1 MSQTQQ
7 AAAPKKMG
15 RMIKTALWLI
25 FFAALYIWS
34 FTGLEVEWKK
44 IMESLKIVNKMLAG
58 IFTPEWGFI
67 WEDEGVLDNML
78 VTLEIALLGTT
89 IAAILAVPF
98 GFLAA
103 NNMSKRYP
111 ILPFVEARFPV
122 ISWIGKRILNVIRTM
137 PELIV
142 AIIFIVG
149 VGPTAFAG
157 VLAIGLHSIG
167 LIGKLYSEAIENMD
181 EGPMEA
187 ITACGG
193 SRLQVLWFAVV
204 PQVLPE
210 FFSFALY
217 KFEINVRAASILGMV
232 GAGGIGTPLLFALK
246 GHDWHR
252 VGAIL
257 LVVIIVVFLIDMLS
271 GAIRKRLV

>member
-1 MSQTQQ
+1 MSQEQTVLV
-7 AAAPKKMG
+7 PKKTG
-15 RMIKTALWLI
+15 RYVKTALWLI
-25 FFAALYIWS
+25 FFVVLYVWS
-34 FTGLEVEWKK
+34 FSGLEVDWKK
-44 IMESLKIVNKMLAG
+44 TIESLKVVGKMISG
-58 IFTPEWGFI
+58 ILSPEWTFI
-67 WEDEGVLDNML
+67 TEDEGVLDNML
-78 VTLEIALLGTT
+78 ITLEIALLGTT
-89 IAAILAVPF
+89 IAAVLAVPF

-103 NNMSKRYP
+103 NNMTKRYRL
-111 ILPFVEARFPV
+111 IPFIETRFPV
-122 ISWIGKRILNVIRTM
+122 ISWIGKRILNVIRTL

-142 AIIFIVG
+142 AIIFIVA
-149 VGPTAFAG
+149 VGPTAWAG
-157 VLAIGLHSIG
+157 VLAIGFHSIG

-187 ITACGG
+187 LTACGAT
-193 SRLQVLWFAVV
+193 RLQTLWFAVV

-210 FFSFALY
+210 FFSYALY

-246 GHDWHR
+246 GHDWPR

-257 LVVIIVVFLIDMLS
+257 LVVILVVFLIDMIS